1 MNSIPHSSAA
11 FKAEGQDP
19 TTLMGEQAQRSKGG
33 IAQPRPQSVRAESLA
48 PNLQPSRPPKGSWP
62 ARGSVPVAVLI
73 PVKDE
78 ALNIVECIRHVHWA
92 QQITVIDS
100 GSSDDTEG
108 LAQAMGA
115 EVYRFDYAQES
126 PSGWPKKKN
135 WALENVPW
143 KHEWVLIFDADEHAT
158 PELAA
163 EIEAIVGGK
172 SRPPRNG
179 CGDGYWINRKLIF
192 LGGWIRRCGY
202 YPSWNVRLF
211 KHEVGRYERLDDIGD
226 TGSGDNEVHEHV
238 ILTTGE
244 AGWLD
249 NDFLH
254 YAYRSI
260 ADWVE
265 KHNRYSSWEAQV
277 QLQQERKRAGRSS
290 PDKGAAN
297 SMSIQ
302 PALFGNRTQRRRFL
316 KRLSLRLPFRP
327 TARFFYH
334 FVLTGGFLDGY
345 RGYVLCRLMQ
355 TYEFLSIAK
364 HHELMLKPRDKA

>member
-1 MNSIPHSSAA
+1 
-11 FKAEGQDP
+11 
-19 TTLMGEQAQRSKGG
+19 
-33 IAQPRPQSVRAESLA
+33 
-48 PNLQPSRPPKGSWP
+48 
-62 ARGSVPVAVLI
+62 VLI
-73 PVKDE
+73 PAKNE
-78 ALNIVECIRHVHWA
+78 ALNIVECIRHVSWA

-100 GSSDDTEG
+100 GSSDDTEV

-115 EVYRFDYAQES
+115 EVYRFNYAQES

-135 WALENVPW
+135 WALEKVPW
-143 KHEWVLIFDADEHAT
+143 QHEWVLIFDADEHAT

-163 EIEAIVGGK
+163 EVEAIVTGK
-172 SRPPRNG
+172 GQPPRGG

-211 KHEVGRYERLDDIGD
+211 KHRIGRYERLDTIGD

-244 AGWLD
+244 AGWLES
-249 NDFLH
+249 DFLH

-265 KHNRYSSWEAQV
+265 KHNRYSSWEAEV
-277 QLQQERKRAGRSS
+277 QLQQEYKRTERSS
-290 PDKGAAN
+290 RSDTTAN
-297 SMSIQ
+297 PASMQ
-302 PALFGNRTQRRRFL
+302 PTLFGNRAQRRRFL
-316 KRLSLRLPFRP
+316 KKLSLRLPFRP
-327 TARFFYH
+327 TARFLYH
-334 FVLTGGFLDGY
+334 FILTGGFLDGY

-355 TYEFLSIAK
+355 TYEFLSVAK
-364 HHELMLKPRDKA
+364 HHELKLKSENEA